1 MTVPPGYRTG
11 FVPASAR
18 FRGEATSNQTLPRKK
33 RQRHQG
39 IQTAKNDTK
48 REECPE
54 CIARC
59 AGAVLDFP
67 IVPIVWKENDRR
79 DAHGRAECNAMRDQM
94 PPANMVIAPEM
105 LVAQATTVWLVETKD
120 ANFDTLRSILTFE
133 NEVRY
138 VRSLL
143 NYEIFAT
150 MNQKRAISVLGALC
164 PGIVVIRGWF
174 ARGGA
179 AATS

>member
-1 MTVPPGYRTG
+1 
-11 FVPASAR
+11 
-18 FRGEATSNQTLPRKK
+18 
-33 RQRHQG
+33 
-39 IQTAKNDTK
+39 
-48 REECPE
+48 
-54 CIARC
+54 
-59 AGAVLDFP
+59 
-67 IVPIVWKENDRR
+67 
-79 DAHGRAECNAMRDQM
+79 
-94 PPANMVIAPEM
+94 MVIAPEM

-133 NEVRY
+133 NEVQY

>member
-33 RQRHQG
+33 RQRHKG
-39 IQTAKNDTK
+39 TQTAKDDTK

-54 CIARC
+54 CIARSV
-59 AGAVLDFP
+59 GAVLDFR
-67 IVPIVWKENDRR
+67 IVWKENDRR

-105 LVAQATTVWLVETKD
+105 LVAQAHTRL
-120 ANFDTLRSILTFE
+120 AGR
-133 NEVRY
+133 NER
-138 VRSLL
+138 R
-143 NYEIFAT
+143 
-150 MNQKRAISVLGALC
+150 
-164 PGIVVIRGWF
+164 
-174 ARGGA
+174 
-179 AATS
+179 